1 MKELSVGAI
10 TFLEKKVL
18 LIHQING
25 NHIGFPKGHIEI
37 NESPEKTALREVY
50 EETGIKIKLESLS
63 YSIKYKLKSG
73 INKEV
78 IYFCASALNNKIRI
92 QTKEIHN
99 AFWLEIDE
107 ALQKLTYDN
116 DKKALKYFSKKF
128 KAQSY

>member
-50 EETGIKIKLESLS
+50 EETGIKIKIESLA
-63 YSIKYKLKSG
+63 YSIKYKLKRG
-73 INKEV
+73 IKINKNQM
-78 IYFCASALNNKIRI
+78 ILKMKILMTQRI
-92 QTKEIHN
+92 QWMIGH
-99 AFWLEIDE
+99 
-107 ALQKLTYDN
+107 QKKM
-116 DKKALKYFSKKF
+116 KKRKRNKKHLKK
-128 KAQSY
+128 